1 MKKVRSKDIQKK
13 YIFRGFTF
21 GLGILLFA
29 ALLSLNSDVFHS
41 GNTGIAD
48 ILRMVPGL
56 WLLVFLPFITAM
68 GGYFTAKSVTGKLK
82 KTNKKLKKE
91 AGRSQLVLDFI
102 DNLRKGN
109 LETAIPLSSKKDKLG
124 RSLLRLKDYLIKNK
138 REEEQ
143 RRIEEEQRTWVTNGL
158 AQFGELLRK
167 TNNDLEE
174 LSFSII
180 RYIVDYLKI
189 NQAGFFLLNNPE
201 EGEPFFEQKACI
213 AYDRKK
219 YADKIIKWE
228 EGLIGRCALEK
239 ETIYLTDV
247 PNDYMNITSGLGEA
261 NASAVL
267 IVPLKVN
274 DTVYGVIELA
284 SFREF
289 DKFEIEFIEKIAE
302 SIASTISA
310 VQINIQTNKLLRETQ
325 EQAEKMAQQEEE
337 LRQNLEEMQATQEE
351 SDRRELE
358 MKGILE
364 AIDHSAIS
372 SEFETDGTLIS
383 VNHNFLDAFKYNIE
397 EVENQNIRIFFFKD
411 DLPELDKILANLRNG
426 KNFKGRVKRRTKMG
440 DAIYLLTTYT
450 PVMDN
455 EGNIVKIL
463 SLDYDI
469 TEQVKME
476 EELKNSKEELGI
488 MLEQARNEVKEQFKE
503 IEAVKIRNEKTLE
516 GALDAIIT
524 TNKEGIV
531 EFFNLAAEKLFGYD
545 RQEVLGK
552 QVALLFSKD
561 TSKNDEFVSAFI
573 NPEKEKIVGERRE
586 VPILT
591 KFGEEIPVLFL
602 LSEAK
607 VGDDHSY
614 TAFIQN
620 VEVELF

>member
-1 MKKVRSKDIQKK
+1 MKKVKSKAIQNK
-13 YIFRGFTF
+13 YILRGFIF
-21 GLGILLFA
+21 GLIILLFS
-29 ALLSLNSDVFHS
+29 ALLSLNS
-41 GNTGIAD
+41 TGFNNDPVALLSD
-48 ILRMVPGL
+48 MPGL
-56 WLLVFLPFITAM
+56 WIIILLPVITAIT
-68 GGYFTAKSVTGKLK
+68 GYLIAKRIS
-82 KTNKKLKKE
+82 KTYKKLSK
-91 AGRSQLVLDFI
+91 QLVKESNRSKMVLNFI
-102 DNLRKGN
+102 DNLRDGN
-109 LETAIPLSSKKDKLG
+109 LEGSIPLSSKKDKLG

-138 REEEQ
+138 KEEELH
-143 RRIEEEQRTWVTNGL
+143 RIGEEQRTWVTNGL

-174 LSFSII
+174 LSFNII
-180 RYIVDYLKI
+180 QYIVNYLKI
-189 NQAGFFLLNNPE
+189 NQAGFFLMNTPQQ
-201 EGEPFFEQKACI
+201 GEPYFELKAFI
-213 AYDRKK
+213 AYNRKK
-219 YADKIIKWE
+219 YADKVIKGE
-228 EGLIGRCALEK
+228 EGLIGRCAMEK

-247 PNDYMNITSGLGEA
+247 PDEYMNITSGLGEA

-267 IVPLKVN
+267 IVPLLAN
-274 DTVYGVIELA
+274 DKALGVIELA
-284 SFREF
+284 SFKEF
-289 DKFEIEFIEKIAE
+289 QKFEIEFIEKIAE

-310 VQINIQTNKLLRETQ
+310 VQTNIQTNKLLQETQ
-325 EQAEKMAQQEEE
+325 EQAEKMSQQEEE

-397 EVENQNIRIFFFKD
+397 EIENQNIKIFFFKD
-411 DLPELDKILANLRNG
+411 DLSEMERTLSDLRNG
-426 KNFKGRVKRRTKMG
+426 KNFKGRVRRRTKMG
-440 DAIYLLTTYT
+440 DAIYLLTTLT

-455 EGNIVKIL
+455 EGEIIKIL

-476 EELKNSKEELGI
+476 EALKNSKEELGI
-488 MLEQARNEVKEQFKE
+488 MLDQARNEVKEQFKE

-524 TNKEGIV
+524 TNKEGII
-531 EFFNLAAEKLFGYD
+531 EFFNVAAEKLFGYD
-545 RQEVLGK
+545 RQEVLDK
-552 QVALLFSKD
+552 QIALLFSKD
-561 TSKNDEFVSAFI
+561 TAKNDEFVSAFI
-573 NPEKEKIVGERRE
+573 SPDKEKVVGERRE

-607 VGDDHSY
+607 VGEDHSY